1 MSERKLGRFFLTLT
15 ILAAVFTSISLW
27 FLDNFVCTLI
37 GAVLFL
43 FFAIMTLCID
53 GRFRDMIL
61 ELLNLF

>member
-1 MSERKLGRFFLTLT
+1 M
-15 ILAAVFTSISLW
+15 